1 MADGDLSDASAES
14 DVDDMEFEAVM
25 GSLETLSRLETVSRQ
40 YFHCLGLGLGPTVS
54 VARPRQFKT
63 HRTHPARRCCIAA
76 SLTVAAAAAVVAAGE
91 LTFNATNES
100 QFTNSS
106 NIGCATSLAPS
117 LGWQTTS
124 FPYTGL
130 AITRSHDSG
139 EQSYKACGQISL
151 KRDFSKFR
159 HTGTIYPEA
168 MKNGKSY

>member
-1 MADGDLSDASAES
+1 
-14 DVDDMEFEAVM
+14 M

-40 YFHCLGLGLGPTVS
+40 YFHCLGLGLGLEGQCLGLGLGLGLGPTVS

-106 NIGCATSLAPS
+106 NIGCAISLAPF
-117 LGWQTTS
+117 LG
-124 FPYTGL
+124 
-130 AITRSHDSG
+130 
-139 EQSYKACGQISL
+139 
-151 KRDFSKFR
+151 
-159 HTGTIYPEA
+159 
-168 MKNGKSY
+168 